1 MTRVL
6 QRRAA
11 AGDGEREMTAGLNV
25 LRTANEPVVVIAYG
39 LAKGSPGER
48 NTLVFDHGAKR
59 LVSRC

>member
-1 MTRVL
+1 
-6 QRRAA
+6 
-11 AGDGEREMTAGLNV
+11 MTAGLNV